1 MVDALEIAYFA
12 PYLLSNCFACCPV
25 LLLGAIFVGH
35 QSTYIYTERIQET
48 CETCGITNFRT
59 FATSIWDETLYK
71 AWSEI
76 VTNLIPNIGML
87 ETHLQSFRQICQA
100 TEVVLFERA
109 TFLVI
114 SQATTMEPG
123 MTTGGGYVDAHRFEK
138 ISNIVKQ
145 FKLSCGKAQS
155 QFQAMQVKNS
165 RFHAYIDAFTA
176 NTYVMVIVAT
186 SPHNGGTGD
195 QRCQVQP
202 AVTLWNIS
210 NAREHFE
217 KFIPR
222 I

>member
-1 MVDALEIAYFA
+1 ML
-12 PYLLSNCFACCPV
+12 
-25 LLLGAIFVGH
+25 
-35 QSTYIYTERIQET
+35 ERIQET
-48 CETCGITNFRT
+48 CETCGISNFRT

-76 VTNLIPNIGML
+76 VTNLIPNISML
-87 ETHLQSFRQICQA
+87 ETHLQSFREICQA

-114 SQATTMEPG
+114 SQATTME
-123 MTTGGGYVDAHRFEK
+123 TGGSSGNSHYVDAHRFEK

-186 SPHNGGTGD
+186 TTTGKGKDGT
-195 QRCQVQP
+195 QRGCQVQP